1 MNQVMLA
8 DGGIPSW

>member
-8 DGGIPSW
+8 DEYIPN